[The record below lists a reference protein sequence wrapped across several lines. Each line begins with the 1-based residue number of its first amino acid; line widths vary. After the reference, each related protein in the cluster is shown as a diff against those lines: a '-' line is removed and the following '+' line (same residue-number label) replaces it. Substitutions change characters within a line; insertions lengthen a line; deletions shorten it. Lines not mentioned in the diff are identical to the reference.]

1 MACLNVIIK
10 SSSIAHMNVVK
21 HIARHLC
28 KTDAAVV
35 ICLSCRFRH
44 TGDHRPALQGWF
56 NKTSAL
62 VGLKIL
68 V

>member
-1 MACLNVIIK
+1 
-10 SSSIAHMNVVK
+10 MNVVK